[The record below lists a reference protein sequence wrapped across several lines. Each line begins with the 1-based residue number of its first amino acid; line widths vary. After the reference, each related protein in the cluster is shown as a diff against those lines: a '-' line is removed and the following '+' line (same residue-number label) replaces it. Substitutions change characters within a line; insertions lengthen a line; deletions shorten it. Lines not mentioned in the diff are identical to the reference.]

1 MPVVKNLIVPY
12 HSAPSNSAD
21 GAATVQMVLD
31 QIGAAPLPTQP
42 AIDAQIQANNSEPGY
57 WYSDPDGVKGA
68 LVNLKPAA
76 FANTFVVFS
85 HGTEVEAS
93 RKITFTLH
101 HYQVATSTL
110 VYSGGHWLAVKG
122 VQSDVDPLASA
133 AYSIEGFWIHN
144 PWPDDPVTGAPS
156 EDVWIDYATWT
167 STYFTSVVYGPPA
180 GQWLNKFVSVCDPA
194 PLAIGELKPVAR
206 RPRATGAELL
216 LADEAL
222 EALRQEIHALGLG
235 TDSRA
240 AKILGSGRPA
250 RPLLWQ
256 RFDVQDSLTY
266 AIAWHTAQGA
276 EALFQIDARFGL
288 LREAAFFR
296 RAITYPR
303 FSREHILRL
312 IGGGSIEVVSPS
324 DRDLTRRDRWKRYK
338 VRLRRGTWCLQEAL
352 SWQPCWES
360 RSPAYPFLILS
371 VADRHYYISTLDG
384 AIYDRLHPFGQ
395 PGRVPQGGA

>member
-1 MPVVKNLIVPY
+1 MPVVKNLVVPY
-12 HSAPSNSAD
+12 HPASASSAD

-31 QIGAAPLPTQP
+31 QIGAAPLPDQA
-42 AIDAQIQANNSEPGY
+42 AIEAQIQPNNSEPAY

-101 HYQVATSTL
+101 NYQVATATL
-110 VYSGGHWLAVKG
+110 VYSGGHWIAVKG
-122 VQSDVDPLASA
+122 VQTDVDPLTNA
-133 AYSIEGFWIHN
+133 AYSIDGFLIHN
-144 PWPDDPVTGAPS
+144 PWPDDPVAGAPS

-167 STYFTSVVYGPPA
+167 GTYFTSVVYGPPA
-180 GQWLNKFVSVCDPA
+180 GKWLNKFVSVCDPA

-206 RPRATGAELL
+206 RPRASGAELL

-222 EALRQEIHALGLG
+222 EALRQEIDTLGL
-235 TDSRA
+235 DSDVRA
-240 AKILGSGRPA
+240 VRILAGGRPA
-250 RPLLWQ
+250 KPVLVQ
-256 RFDVQDSLTY
+256 RLDLQDSLTY
-266 AIAWHTAQGA
+266 AFTWYTPQGA
-276 EALFQIDARFGL
+276 EALIQIDARFGL
-288 LREAAFFR
+288 LREASFFR
-296 RAITYPR
+296 RAVPYPR

-312 IGGGSIEVVSPS
+312 IGGGSIEVVSPG
-324 DRDLTRRDRWKRYK
+324 DRDLMRRDRWKRYK

-360 RSPAYPFLILS
+360 RSPAYPFHILT

-384 AIYDRLHPFGQ
+384 TIYDRLHPFGQ
-395 PGRVPQGGA
+395 PGRAPQGGA